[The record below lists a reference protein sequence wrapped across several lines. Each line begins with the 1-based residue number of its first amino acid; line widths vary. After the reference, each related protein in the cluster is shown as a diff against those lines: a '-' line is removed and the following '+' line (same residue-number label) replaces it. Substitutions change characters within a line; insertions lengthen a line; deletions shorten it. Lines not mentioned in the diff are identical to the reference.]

1 MDFVTLWIPSQN
13 KVRRFSTLLA
23 VLGWA
28 AVLTQLYLSVEAEI
42 RAGRGAAF
50 GVLMYTGYFTLLTNI
65 FCAAV
70 ASAHAWPKSTAKLG
84 DTLRAPWVV
93 SAATLSIVMVGSIY
107 FALLRN
113 MYNPQGINF
122 WVNSTLHYVIPPLF
136 MIFWWQIIPR
146 GGLVLSDVWR
156 MLTYPVAY
164 LIYLIVRGEA
174 TGLYPYFFIDVPRIG
189 YGHALT
195 NAALISGVFALS
207 AVLMVF
213 IKRR

>member
-1 MDFVTLWIPSQN
+1 MTLWIQNQN
-13 KVRRFSTLLA
+13 KVRRFATLLA

-28 AVLTQLYLSVEAEI
+28 AVLTQLYLSIEAEI
-42 RAGRGAAF
+42 RSGRGAAF

-84 DTLRAPWVV
+84 ESLRAPWVI

-136 MIFWWQIIPR
+136 IIFWWQVVPR
-146 GGLVLSDVWR
+146 GRLVFSDVWR
-156 MLTYPVAY
+156 MLAYPVAY
-164 LIYLIVRGEA
+164 LVYLIVRGEA

-189 YGHALT
+189 YGSALI
-195 NAALISGVFALS
+195 NAGLISGVFALS
-207 AVLMVF
+207 AALMVF
-213 IKRR
+213 LKRR

>member
-1 MDFVTLWIPSQN
+1 
-13 KVRRFSTLLA
+13 
-23 VLGWA
+23 
-28 AVLTQLYLSVEAEI
+28 
-42 RAGRGAAF
+42 
-50 GVLMYTGYFTLLTNI
+50 
-65 FCAAV
+65 
-70 ASAHAWPKSTAKLG
+70 
-84 DTLRAPWVV
+84 
-93 SAATLSIVMVGSIY
+93 
-107 FALLRN
+107 
-113 MYNPQGINF
+113 
-122 WVNSTLHYVIPPLF
+122 
-136 MIFWWQIIPR
+136 
-146 GGLVLSDVWR
+146 

>member
-1 MDFVTLWIPSQN
+1 MTLWTPNQTN
-13 KVRRFSTLLA
+13 MRRLA
-23 VLGWA
+23 VVLAILGWA
-28 AVLTQLYLSVEAEI
+28 AVLTQLYLSIEAEI
-42 RAGRGAAF
+42 RSGRGAAF

-70 ASAHAWPKSTAKLG
+70 ASAYAWPKSTGKLG
-84 DTLRAPWVV
+84 ESLRAPWVV

-136 MIFWWQIIPR
+136 MIFWWRVIPR
-146 GGLVLSDVWR
+146 GTLFFSDVWR

-164 LIYLIVRGEA
+164 LLYLIVRGEA

-189 YGHALT
+189 YGNALI
-195 NAALISGVFALS
+195 NAALISGIFALS

-213 IKRR
+213 FKRR

>member
-1 MDFVTLWIPSQN
+1 MTLWIPNQN
-13 KVRRFSTLLA
+13 KMRRFAALLA

-28 AVLTQLYLSVEAEI
+28 AVLTQLYLSIEAEI

-70 ASAHAWPKSTAKLG
+70 ASAHAWPKISVKLG
-84 DTLRAPWVV
+84 ESLRAPWVV
-93 SAATLSIVMVGSIY
+93 SAATLSIVMVGGIY

-136 MIFWWQIIPR
+136 LIFWWQVIPR
-146 GGLVLSDVWR
+146 GWLIFSDVWR

-164 LIYLIVRGEA
+164 LLYLIVRGEA

-189 YGHALT
+189 YGNALI
-195 NAALISGVFALS
+195 NAGLISGVFALS

-213 IKRR
+213 LKRR

>member
-1 MDFVTLWIPSQN
+1 VTLWIPSQN

>member
-84 DTLRAPWVV
+84 EALRAPWVV

>member
-195 NAALISGVFALS
+195 NAALISGVFALC

>member
-1 MDFVTLWIPSQN
+1 MTLWIPSQN

>member
-1 MDFVTLWIPSQN
+1 MDFVTLWIQNQN
-13 KVRRFSTLLA
+13 KVRRFATLLA

-28 AVLTQLYLSVEAEI
+28 AVLTQLYLSIEAEI
-42 RAGRGAAF
+42 RSGRGAAF

-84 DTLRAPWVV
+84 DTLCAPWVV

-156 MLTYPVAY
+156 ILTYPVAY

>member
-1 MDFVTLWIPSQN
+1 MGCVTLWIPNQN
-13 KVRRFSTLLA
+13 KMRRFAALLA
-23 VLGWA
+23 MLGWA
-28 AVLTQLYLSVEAEI
+28 AVLTQLYLSIEAEI
-42 RAGRGAAF
+42 RTGRGAAF

-70 ASAHAWPKSTAKLG
+70 ASAHAWPKLSAKLG
-84 DTLRAPWVV
+84 ESLRAPWVV
-93 SAATLSIVMVGSIY
+93 SAATLSIVMVGGIY

-136 MIFWWQIIPR
+136 LSFWWHVIPR
-146 GGLVLSDVWR
+146 GWLIFSDVWR

-164 LIYLIVRGEA
+164 LLYLIVRGEA

-189 YGHALT
+189 YGNALI
-195 NAALISGVFALS
+195 NAGLISGVFALS

-213 IKRR
+213 LKRR

>member
-13 KVRRFSTLLA
+13 KVRRFSTVLG

>member
-1 MDFVTLWIPSQN
+1 MDFVTLWNPSQN

-122 WVNSTLHYVIPPLF
+122 WVNSTLHYVIPPQF

-146 GGLVLSDVWR
+146 GGLVLSDVRR